1 MNDIIEKESSRNRQ
15 RITEIS
21 QYIDLQREETD
32 YWLSGGNEN

>member
-1 MNDIIEKESSRNRQ
+1 MYIIIVNLPRNRQ